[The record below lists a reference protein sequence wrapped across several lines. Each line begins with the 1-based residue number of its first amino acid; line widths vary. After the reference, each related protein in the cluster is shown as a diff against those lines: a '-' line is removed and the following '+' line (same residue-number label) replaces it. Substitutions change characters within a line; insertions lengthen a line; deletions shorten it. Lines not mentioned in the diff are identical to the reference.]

1 MDLYPKIEP
10 YYDKLKVVEQIQKA
24 PNDSIGRIALVAIQ
38 ELIKSKIPDKNDK
51 IHLMDGNADNWN
63 ELDNYLDDHIVPDNS
78 ELGILFNT
86 AHRLLKYGS

>member
-1 MDLYPKIEP
+1 MDF
-10 YYDKLKVVEQIQKA
+10 KVVEQIRKA
-24 PNDSIGRIALVAIQ
+24 PSDSKGRIALVAIQ
-38 ELIKSKIPDKNDK
+38 ELIKSKIHDKNDR

-63 ELDNYLDDHIVPDNS
+63 ELDDYLNNHTVPDNS